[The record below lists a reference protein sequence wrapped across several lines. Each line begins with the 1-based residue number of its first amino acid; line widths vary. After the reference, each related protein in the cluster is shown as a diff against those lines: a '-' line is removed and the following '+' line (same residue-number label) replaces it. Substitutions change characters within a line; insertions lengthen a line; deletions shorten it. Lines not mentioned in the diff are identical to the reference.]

1 MMTLCILYLVQVTY
15 HFTRHS
21 QLMCFA
27 DSDTF
32 VINDTTGNITLA
44 RTLDREVTV
53 DYQLTVEV
61 SYHFLCTNTA

>member
-1 MMTLCILYLVQVTY
+1 MMTLCILYLVQVAY
-15 HFTRHS
+15 NFSGHS
-21 QLMCFA
+21 QLMCCA

-44 RTLDREVTV
+44 RILDREVTA